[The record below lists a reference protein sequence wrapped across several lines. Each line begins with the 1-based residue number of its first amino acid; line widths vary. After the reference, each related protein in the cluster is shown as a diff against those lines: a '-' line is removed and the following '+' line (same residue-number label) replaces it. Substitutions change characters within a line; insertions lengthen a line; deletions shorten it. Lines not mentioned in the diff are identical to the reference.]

1 MLRETQAR
9 SILNKS
15 GVPGIDYTIN
25 PYVGCQHACLYCYAD
40 FMGRF
45 SGHREPW
52 GSFVDAKINA
62 PEVLARQLRRT
73 QPGCV
78 SLSTVTDPYQPIEAR
93 YRLTR
98 RLLEQFAGTDFQVS
112 VLTKSSLVVR
122 DLDVLR
128 QISQVEVG
136 FSLTALDPAI
146 ACQFEPGA
154 SSPKERL
161 KGMRDLS
168 EAGIST
174 WLFIAPALP
183 YFADT
188 DQTLG
193 ALFIAAKQ
201 AGARSVLVDSFQFY
215 PKPWS
220 RVRALLESKF
230 AKLVPLYQEVRRN
243 PVPFRLSL
251 RQRVETLAS
260 MHGLPARCAF

>member
-1 MLRETQAR
+1 MLHQIQAR

-45 SGHREPW
+45 TGHHEPW
-52 GSFVDAKINA
+52 GTFVDAKINA
-62 PEVLARQLRRT
+62 PEVLERQLRRA
-73 QPGCV
+73 QPGAV
-78 SLSTVTDPYQPIEAR
+78 SLSTVTDPYQPLEAR

-98 RLLEQFAGTDFQVS
+98 RLLEQFPGRGFQVS

-122 DLDVLR
+122 DLDVLK

-136 FSLTALDPAI
+136 FSLTTLDPAI
-146 ACQFEPGA
+146 ARHFEPGA
-154 SSPKERL
+154 SSPTERL
-161 KGMRDLS
+161 QAMRNLS

-188 DQTLG
+188 DPMLE
-193 ALFIAAKQ
+193 ALFVAAKQ
-201 AGARSVLVDSFQFY
+201 AGARSVLVDGFQFY
-215 PKPWS
+215 PKPWG

-230 AKLVPLYQEVRRN
+230 TKLVPLYEEVRRN
-243 PVPFRLSL
+243 PAPFRLSL

-260 MHGLPARCAF
+260 GHDLPARCAY

>member
-1 MLRETQAR
+1 MLREIQAR

-25 PYVGCQHACLYCYAD
+25 PYVGCMHACLYCYAD

-52 GSFVDAKINA
+52 GTFVDAKVNA
-62 PEVLARQLRRT
+62 SEVLAHQLRRT
-73 QPGCV
+73 QSGCV

-98 RLLEQFAGTDFQVS
+98 RLLEQFAGRDFQVS

-122 DLDVLR
+122 DLDILQR
-128 QISQVEVG
+128 ISQLEVG
-136 FSLTALDPAI
+136 FSLTTLDPVI
-146 ACQFEPGA
+146 AGRFEPGA
-154 SSPKERL
+154 SRPTERL
-161 KGMRDLS
+161 EAMRNLS

-188 DQTLG
+188 DPTLEV
-193 ALFIAAKQ
+193 LFLAARQ

-215 PKPWS
+215 PKPWG
-220 RVRALLESKF
+220 RVRALLESKY
-230 AKLVPLYQEVRRN
+230 AKLVPLYEEVRRN
-243 PVPFRLSL
+243 PAPFRLSL
-251 RQRVETLAS
+251 HQRVETLAS
-260 MHGLPARCAF
+260 RHNLPARCAF